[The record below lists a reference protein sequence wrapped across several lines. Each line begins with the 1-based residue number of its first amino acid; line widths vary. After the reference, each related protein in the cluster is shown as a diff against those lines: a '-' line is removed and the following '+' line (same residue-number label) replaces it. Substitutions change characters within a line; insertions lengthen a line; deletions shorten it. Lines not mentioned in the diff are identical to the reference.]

1 MEKQYGGGEKPP
13 LSNFNEAQ
21 KKAVCHRDAPDTEL
35 LAQIAPG
42 RTLYGI
48 GRTGI
53 RKDGCHHG
61 TSGMDDSEFADPA

>member
-21 KKAVCHRDAPDTEL
+21 KKAVCHRDGPCMV
-35 LAQIAPG
+35 LAGPG
-42 RTLYGI
+42 SG
-48 GRTGI
+48 
-53 RKDGCHHG
+53 K

>member
-21 KKAVCHRDAPDTEL
+21 KKGCLP
-35 LAQIAPG
+35 PG